1 MKIKCSTL
9 TACVAFSLMAQSAFA
24 DGIVNKQSLSADYTR
39 SFTRHAATD
48 YADIVVYNPAGVMKM
63 KNGSYAK
70 LDFVT
75 LQKDYTN
82 SVPGMGE
89 FDQDDTFTVIPSF
102 FALYK
107 QERWAGFFAVTI
119 PGGGGIVDYS
129 QGNATTLQI
138 AGYVLASSP
147 FTTVESM
154 SLEAKS
160 YYVGYTLGASYA
172 IDDVWSVSTGLRF
185 IDANVEA
192 QSDLGFSINGHAG
205 SSRTLGVDYEQ
216 DAQGLGGFV
225 GVNIAPTEELNIGF
239 IYQSNTRLLFDT
251 DIHHDDIGVVNNIAK
266 GREDLPGLIGAGLAY
281 KITPVLKADV
291 NFTWFLEQEATWEG
305 RLAGQGDS
313 YDAAVSLEYII
324 NQQWKVSAG
333 YKATRLGIDAERVM
347 AEAPELDADTVTVGG
362 VWAFAEKFDL
372 SFSVAKVFYQSVTD
386 ADGIV
391 YDKELWGVNAGVQW
405 KF

>member
-1 MKIKCSTL
+1 MLSASIAL
-9 TACVAFSLMAQSAFA
+9 SLMAQPAFA

-63 KNGSYAK
+63 ENGSYAK

-89 FDQDDTFTVIPSF
+89 FDQADTFTVIPSF

-107 QERWAGFFAVTI
+107 QERWAGFLAVTI
-119 PGGGGIVDYS
+119 PGGGGIVDYDK
-129 QGNATTLQI
+129 GNATTLQI

-160 YYVGYTLGASYA
+160 YYLGYTLGASYA
-172 IDDVWSVSTGLRF
+172 IDDVWSVSTGVRF

-192 QSDLGFSINGHAG
+192 RSNLAFSINGLTG

-216 DAQGLGGFV
+216 GAQGLGGFV
-225 GVNIAPTEELNIGF
+225 GVNIAPTEELNVGL

-251 DIHHDDIGVVNNIAK
+251 KINRDDIGVVNSIAK
-266 GREDLPGLIGAGLAY
+266 GREDLPGLVGVGLAY
-281 KITPVLKADV
+281 RIIPALKADV
-291 NFTWFLEQEATWEG
+291 NFTWYLEQAATWDG

-313 YDAAVSLEYII
+313 YDAAVSLEYTI
-324 NQQWKVSAG
+324 NPQWKASAG
-333 YKATRLGIDAERVM
+333 YKATRLGIDVDRVM
-347 AEAPELDADTVTVGG
+347 AEAAELDADTIAVGG
-362 VWAFAEKFDL
+362 VWAFSQSFDL
-372 SFSVAKVFYQSVTD
+372 SFGVAKVFYQSVTD

>member
-1 MKIKCSTL
+1 
-9 TACVAFSLMAQSAFA
+9 
-24 DGIVNKQSLSADYTR
+24 
-39 SFTRHAATD
+39 
-48 YADIVVYNPAGVMKM
+48 
-63 KNGSYAK
+63 
-70 LDFVT
+70 
-75 LQKDYTN
+75 
-82 SVPGMGE
+82 
-89 FDQDDTFTVIPSF
+89 
-102 FALYK
+102 
-107 QERWAGFFAVTI
+107 
-119 PGGGGIVDYS
+119 
-129 QGNATTLQI
+129 LQI

-192 QSDLGFSINGHAG
+192 QSDLGFSINGQAG

-216 DAQGLGGFV
+216 DTQGLGGFV